1 MALCVSHNLY
11 ILRINCNVLHLD
23 VAPVY
28 DLFAVLIHRGPS
40 ASSGHYIAVIKDPV
54 TGATYKF
61 NDTEVE
67 KEKKFS
73 LANEEDSGNDLFHT
87 GRCRVVRVRLITE
100 SCTSVDEVLL
110 YHLFFYNLLLPCVDD
125 NSI

>member
-1 MALCVSHNLY
+1 MQ
-11 ILRINCNVLHLD
+11 LD

-54 TGATYKF
+54 SGNTYKF

-73 LANEEDSGNDLFHT
+73 LANEEDSGNDSKT
-87 GRCRVVRVRLITE
+87 NYSI
-100 SCTSVDEVLL
+100 
-110 YHLFFYNLLLPCVDD
+110 LLLLMSHVVFICIV
-125 NSI
+125 IILVK